1 MESAESSEDDDDL
14 MLEEIC
20 ALKHFE
26 LPLSSFITYCVPVL
40 CVDGSA
46 SQRYPPCTSY
56 PHPQQLAEAAVAAG
70 VAAVVVVVAVGVVG
84 VGVVVGVVV
93 VVEVVVVVVVAVL

>member
-20 ALKHFE
+20 AFNHFE

-56 PHPQQLAEAAVAAG
+56 PHPQQLAEAAG
-70 VAAVVVVVAVGVVG
+70 VAAVVVVFAVGVVG

-93 VVEVVVVVVVAVL
+93 VVVVVTTKEE